1 MTATGKGTD
10 RRTRE
15 KGSGMKIASKGKWV
29 SLLLL
34 GILLVLSAALVVG
47 CGGDDET
54 TATTAASG
62 TTSGAAAPSGDP
74 VVIGAIVSATGPGSA
89 LGEQERNVLE
99 MMEEQVNARGGILG
113 RPVKIVIEDDKSDPK
128 EAVTAANRLI
138 QQEKAV
144 ALIAATISSS
154 TLAVKEIAAQKG
166 LPQMAMAA
174 ANDITDKAP
183 AEWIWRTPHKDAL
196 AAARALTY
204 VAEDLQV
211 KKVAVLHDE
220 NAFGS
225 SGSAEIQKSAPGLG
239 LEIVAVESYKTNDT
253 DLTAQLT
260 KIKGS
265 SPEVIIVW
273 GTNPGPALAAKNMKQ
288 LGMDIPYVGSHGI
301 ANKTFIELAA
311 DAAEGV
317 VFPAGRLLVPS
328 SITDPKQKEVTQAFI
343 DTYQAK
349 YGSPPNTFAGYAFE
363 AVELLAAAIE
373 KAGSTEPTAIQSA
386 LNSIQGFVMPDGTYN
401 YSATDHDGLVAAD
414 MIMVKIQGGTWV
426 LAE

>member
-1 MTATGKGTD
+1 MRGLTTRRAAGMRPTRTTTAT
-10 RRTRE
+10 RA
-15 KGSGMKIASKGKWV
+15 GM
-29 SLLLL
+29 LLAALMV
-34 GILLVLSAALVVG
+34 LLVAVTALAAACG
-47 CGGDDET
+47 GGDDATTT
-54 TATTAASG
+54 TAG
-62 TTSGAAAPSGDP
+62 TGTSGGGTAPSGDP

-99 MMEEQVNARGGILG
+99 MMEAQVNDRGGVLG

-183 AEWIWRTPHKDAL
+183 TEWIWRTPHKDAL

-204 VAEDLQV
+204 IAEELGV

-225 SGSAEIQKSAPGLG
+225 SGNAEIQKSAPGLG
-239 LEIVAVESYKTNDT
+239 LEIVATESYKTNDT
-253 DLTAQLT
+253 DVTAQLT
-260 KIKGS
+260 KIKGAA
-265 SPEVIIVW
+265 PEVIVVW
-273 GTNPGPALAAKNMKQ
+273 GTNPGPALAAKNMQQ

-328 SITDPKQKEVTQAFI
+328 SITDAKQKEVTQAFI
-343 DTYQAK
+343 DSYQAK
-349 YGSPPNTFAGYAFE
+349 YGAAPNTFAGYAFE
-363 AVELLAAAIE
+363 AVELLVAAIE
-373 KAGSTEPTAIQSA
+373 KAGSTEPAAIQTA
-386 LNSIQGFVMPDGTYN
+386 LDATQGFVMPDGTYN
-401 YSATDHDGLVAAD
+401 YSATDHDGLVADD

-426 LAE
+426 IAE